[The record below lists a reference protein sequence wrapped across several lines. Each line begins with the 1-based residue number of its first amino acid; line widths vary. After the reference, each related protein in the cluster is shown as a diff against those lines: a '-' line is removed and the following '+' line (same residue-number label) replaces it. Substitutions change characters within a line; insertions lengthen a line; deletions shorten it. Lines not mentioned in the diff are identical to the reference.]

1 MSFVISAE
9 RDNRPLL
16 IPAIEPL
23 KPSFSLELSNV
34 PISYLLKLDLTQLK
48 NAADFIP
55 RERSWSQLSTTSSN
69 SSDLFSARSSI
80 SSISSAGASDQDDGF
95 SSGGEE
101 EEEEEKEPSIEPI
114 LIKQSTPPKE
124 LKRTLSYE
132 VRPSKSKRQ
141 RVGPSCDFCR
151 SKKIKCD
158 AHVEIME
165 IDVLYDLNLTKK
177 DEIKDENL
185 IKKYMTEDELDEGFK
200 LIYSNEKIIKFKTC
214 SYCLAKHQPC
224 LYKRGYTK
232 DDILRYNLANNIRK
246 KKKRSKKR

>member
-23 KPSFSLELSNV
+23 KPSFSLELSDV

-48 NAADFIP
+48 NDADLIP

-101 EEEEEKEPSIEPI
+101 EEAEEEKEPSIEPI
-114 LIKQSTPPKE
+114 SIKQSTPPKE

-165 IDVLYDLNLTKK
+165 IDVLYDLKLTKK
-177 DEIKDENL
+177 DEIKDEKL
-185 IKKYMTEDELDEGFK
+185 IKKYMTEDESNEGFK
-200 LIYSNEKIIKFKTC
+200 LIYSNEKIIKFKSC

-232 DDILRYNLANNIRK
+232 D
-246 KKKRSKKR
+246 S